1 MKSKES
7 RRNPNV
13 CAVLILAGCLAT
25 VVGLFFAQTGE
36 AATAREIEVSV
47 DVALERFYY
56 QVKGAKKFTDN
67 SAGLLILPNVKKAA
81 FVVGGEYGE
90 GALQIQGKTVDYY
103 NMVSG
108 SVGLQIGAAAKDI
121 VLVFMTEDALKG
133 FQTSNGWQAG
143 VDGNIAFVQVGAG
156 QQLDTITLKTPIV
169 GFVFD
174 AKGIIADISLKGAKL
189 TKLNKEQ

>member
-7 RRNPNV
+7 RRNQNV
-13 CAVLILAGCLAT
+13 FAILILAGCLAA
-25 VVGLFFAQTGE
+25 VGGFFFPQAGE
-36 AATAREIEVSV
+36 AVTAREIEVSV
-47 DVALERFYY
+47 DVALERFFD

-67 SAGLLILPNVKKAA
+67 SAGILILPNVKKAA
-81 FVVGGEYGE
+81 FIVGGEYGE
-90 GALQIQGKTVDYY
+90 GALQILGKTVDYY

-121 VLVFMTEDALKG
+121 VIVFMTQEALKG
-133 FQTSNGWQAG
+133 FQTSDGWQVG
-143 VDGNIAFVQVGAG
+143 VDGNIAFVEVGAG
-156 QQLDTITLKTPIV
+156 QQLDTTTLKSPIV

-189 TKLNKEQ
+189 TKLNKTR